1 MNEEIMTALYR
12 KAVGG
17 SVTETSQE
25 FGGEGCGEL
34 LRRRETEKYYPP
46 DVAALKAYLELT
58 GGDDI
63 LSLSDEK
70 LEEEIKRIRGELG
83 ARGE

>member
-1 MNEEIMTALYR
+1 MTALYR

-34 LRRRETEKYYPP
+34 LRRRETENIIPP
-46 DVAALKAYLELT
+46 TSPRSKP
-58 GGDDI
+58 I
-63 LSLSDEK
+63 SSLRAGTTYS
-70 LEEEIKRIRGELG
+70 L
-83 ARGE
+83 

>member
-1 MNEEIMTALYR
+1 MTALYR

-34 LRRRETEKYYPP
+34 LRRRQ
-46 DVAALKAYLELT
+46 AA
-58 GGDDI
+58 
-63 LSLSDEK
+63 
-70 LEEEIKRIRGELG
+70 
-83 ARGE
+83 